1 MFKIGYMEYANVYPI
16 FYYLLQDKSLYFFKS
31 YPAELNIAMRK
42 GEIDLSPASC
52 IEYARNPSLY
62 NIIPDIS
69 VSSIGAVKSVNIFS
83 NYKADELDGKKIF
96 FTKESN
102 TSTVLSRII
111 LEKFY
116 KINPIYVRDKSIAD
130 AELLIGDKALYSY
143 YNSNYKY
150 IIDLGLECYKFTNLL
165 FLFALWIIRKSIE
178 NSNKIIKLIND
189 IKGYA
194 KKFTNNYNE
203 LATKY
208 ISAGYTTEQIIDYW
222 NTIDYRLT
230 SSHIE
235 GLKLFYDLAY
245 EIKEIGKTPKL
256 NFY

>member
-52 IEYARNPSLY
+52 IEYARNPKLY
-62 NIIPDIS
+62 NIISDIS

-83 NYKADELDGKKIF
+83 NYKVDELCGKKIF

-102 TSTVLSRII
+102 TSTVLARII

-116 KINPIYVRDKSIAD
+116 KVEPIYVSDKNIAD

-150 IIDLGLECYKFTNLL
+150 VIDLGLEWYKFTNLP
-165 FLFALWIIRKSIE
+165 FVFALWIIRKSIE
-178 NSNKIIKLIND
+178 NSNEIIKLISD
-189 IKGYA
+189 IKEYA
-194 KKFTNNYNE
+194 KKFKNNYDE
-203 LATKY
+203 LAIKY
-208 ISAGYTTEQIIDYW
+208 MSAGYTTEQIIDYW

-230 SSHIE
+230 SSHID
-235 GLKLFYDLAY
+235 GLKLFYNLAY
-245 EIKEIGKTPKL
+245 EINEISEIPIL